1 MQKRSFGRTKEGREV
16 TEYTLV
22 NAQGMTL
29 SVIDLGATIVSI
41 TMKGSD
47 GNIYDVVLGYDTPV
61 DYQNNTCYFGAVI
74 GRNANRIDHAHIHL
88 DGKDYSL
95 EANDNENNLH
105 SGSHGFHA
113 VIWDVVQESAQS
125 ITFSYVSRDGEQDF
139 PGNMTAKVTYTLD
152 DNGEVAIAYE
162 AVCDQTTVANFTNHA
177 YFNLDGHDSGVM
189 EGQKLELHASYY
201 TPVIDSKAIPTGELA
216 KVAGTP
222 FDFREMKE
230 IGRDI
235 EADDTQLRYA
245 GGYDHNYALD
255 KADGTMQLAA
265 RARGAK
271 SGICMDVYTDCVG
284 IQLYTGNFITPQ
296 TGKDGVQY
304 DRRHAFCLETQYF
317 PNAVNEKNFKS
328 PVLKAGDTY
337 RSVTKYCFG
346 LEK

>member
-1 MQKRSFGRTKEGREV
+1 MQKRSFGQTKEGREV

-47 GNIYDVVLGYDTPV
+47 GNVYDVVLGYDTPV

-74 GRNANRIDHAHIHL
+74 GRNANRIDHARIHL

-201 TPVIDSKAIPTGELA
+201 TPVIDTKAIPT
-216 KVAGTP
+216 
-222 FDFREMKE
+222 
-230 IGRDI
+230 
-235 EADDTQLRYA
+235 
-245 GGYDHNYALD
+245 
-255 KADGTMQLAA
+255 
-265 RARGAK
+265 
-271 SGICMDVYTDCVG
+271 
-284 IQLYTGNFITPQ
+284 
-296 TGKDGVQY
+296 
-304 DRRHAFCLETQYF
+304 
-317 PNAVNEKNFKS
+317 
-328 PVLKAGDTY
+328 
-337 RSVTKYCFG
+337 
-346 LEK
+346 

>member
-162 AVCDQTTVANFTNHA
+162 AVCDQMTVANFTNHA
-177 YFNLDGHDSGVM
+177 YFNLDGHHI
-189 EGQKLELHASYY
+189 QFN
-201 TPVIDSKAIPTGELA
+201 VIDRQTLINAQKHPDEYRDLIVRVAGYSDHFRNLSKALQ
-216 KVAGTP
+216 
-222 FDFREMKE
+222 DE
-230 IGRDI
+230 IINRT
-235 EADDTQLRYA
+235 EQSF
-245 GGYDHNYALD
+245 N
-255 KADGTMQLAA
+255 
-265 RARGAK
+265 
-271 SGICMDVYTDCVG
+271 
-284 IQLYTGNFITPQ
+284 
-296 TGKDGVQY
+296 
-304 DRRHAFCLETQYF
+304 
-317 PNAVNEKNFKS
+317 
-328 PVLKAGDTY
+328 
-337 RSVTKYCFG
+337 
-346 LEK
+346 

>member
-47 GNIYDVVLGYDTPV
+47 GNVYDVVLGYDTPV

-222 FDFREMKE
+222 FDFREMK
-230 IGRDI
+230 RS
-235 EADDTQLRYA
+235 
-245 GGYDHNYALD
+245 
-255 KADGTMQLAA
+255 DGTSKRTIRSFVMRVVMTTIMRWTRRTVPCSLLRVPEVQSPASAWMCIRTVWGSSSIPATLSRRRPA
-265 RARGAK
+265 RAAC
-271 SGICMDVYTDCVG
+271 STASAMHSVW
-284 IQLYTGNFITPQ
+284 
-296 TGKDGVQY
+296 
-304 DRRHAFCLETQYF
+304 RR
-317 PNAVNEKNFKS
+317 S
-328 PVLKAGDTY
+328 IS
-337 RSVTKYCFG
+337 RMR
-346 LEK
+346 

>member
-47 GNIYDVVLGYDTPV
+47 GNVYDVVLGYDTPV

-177 YFNLDGHDSGVM
+177 YFNLDGHHI
-189 EGQKLELHASYY
+189 QFN
-201 TPVIDSKAIPTGELA
+201 VIDRQTLINAQKHPDEYRDLIVR
-216 KVAGTP
+216 VAGYS
-222 FDFREMKE
+222 DHFR
-230 IGRDI
+230 
-235 EADDTQLRYA
+235 
-245 GGYDHNYALD
+245 NLD
-255 KADGTMQLAA
+255 KALQDEIIERTEQ
-265 RARGAK
+265 
-271 SGICMDVYTDCVG
+271 SFY
-284 IQLYTGNFITPQ
+284 
-296 TGKDGVQY
+296 
-304 DRRHAFCLETQYF
+304 
-317 PNAVNEKNFKS
+317 
-328 PVLKAGDTY
+328 
-337 RSVTKYCFG
+337 
-346 LEK
+346 

>member
-47 GNIYDVVLGYDTPV
+47 GNVYDVVLGYDTPV

-177 YFNLDGHDSGVM
+177 YFNLDGHHI
-189 EGQKLELHASYY
+189 QFN
-201 TPVIDSKAIPTGELA
+201 VIDRQTLINAQKHPDEYRDLIVR
-216 KVAGTP
+216 VAGYS
-222 FDFREMKE
+222 DHFR
-230 IGRDI
+230 
-235 EADDTQLRYA
+235 
-245 GGYDHNYALD
+245 NLD
-255 KADGTMQLAA
+255 KALQDEIIERTEQ
-265 RARGAK
+265 
-271 SGICMDVYTDCVG
+271 SF
-284 IQLYTGNFITPQ
+284 N
-296 TGKDGVQY
+296 
-304 DRRHAFCLETQYF
+304 
-317 PNAVNEKNFKS
+317 
-328 PVLKAGDTY
+328 
-337 RSVTKYCFG
+337 
-346 LEK
+346 